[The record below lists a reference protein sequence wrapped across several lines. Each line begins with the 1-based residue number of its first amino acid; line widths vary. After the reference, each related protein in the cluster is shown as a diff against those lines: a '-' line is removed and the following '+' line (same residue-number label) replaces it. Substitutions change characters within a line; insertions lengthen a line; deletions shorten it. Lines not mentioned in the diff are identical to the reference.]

1 MSTTKNRSSCPIS
14 CTLDTLGDKWSILI
28 LRDMMFSD
36 KMTFGDFLASNE
48 KIASNI
54 LTDKL
59 KNLECAE
66 LIFKHKVSG
75 KARVGYTLTEKGIS
89 LLPLVMEFV
98 KWGNLQN
105 ADGMQPAKKTNYNKT
120 IEKMTTHLMGR
131 LKMYQ
136 PETAV

>member
-59 KNLECAE
+59 KNLENP
-66 LIFKHKVSG
+66 S
-75 KARVGYTLTEKGIS
+75 
-89 LLPLVMEFV
+89 FV
-98 KWGNLQN
+98 KL
-105 ADGMQPAKKTNYNKT
+105 
-120 IEKMTTHLMGR
+120 
-131 LKMYQ
+131 
-136 PETAV
+136 